1 MRVYHFIN
9 EEFGLKVLREKRLK
23 ISRINEL
30 NDPFEFFSV
39 EMTNPEF
46 KKSMKAA
53 KEEVAKN
60 FGVNCFSKNWQNP
73 VQWAH
78 YADKHK
84 GICLGFDIDSKELKK
99 VDYVSKRLKPSK
111 TPDERL
117 ILKLCR
123 TKYVD
128 WSYEEEYRVF
138 VELTD
143 EENGMFYINFKGNME
158 LKEVIV
164 GTNSSITREQLNTSL
179 GDQRQTVSVFKA
191 RAGFK
196 NFEIVEKKIRVCGPN
211 KLLNKDSWFC
221 SLRSLL

>member
-39 EMTNPEF
+39 EMTSPEF
-46 KKSMKAA
+46 RESMKAA
-53 KEEVAKN
+53 KKEVAKN
-60 FGVNCFSKNWQNP
+60 FGVNCFSKNWTNP

-84 GICLGFDIDSKELKK
+84 GICLGFDINSKELKK
-99 VDYVSKRLKPSK
+99 VDYVSKRLKPRG
-111 TPDERL
+111 TPNEPL
-117 ILKLCR
+117 IRKLCR
-123 TKYVD
+123 TKYTH

-138 VELTD
+138 VKLTD
-143 EENGMFYINFKGNME
+143 EEDGMYYINFKGNME
-158 LKEVIV
+158 LKQVIV
-164 GTNSSITREQLNTSL
+164 GANSSISRGQLDLSL
-179 GDQRQTVSVFKA
+179 GDQSETVSVFKA

-196 NFEIVEKKIRVCGPN
+196 NFEMVK
-211 KLLNKDSWFC
+211 NKDQSMWT
-221 SLRSLL
+221 